1 MWDYSE
7 KVKDHFFHPRNAK
20 VVEDANAIGDVGSI
34 SCGDALRLMLKINP
48 ETNVIEDAG
57 FQTFGCGS
65 AIASSSALTEMIIG
79 KNIDDALKVTN
90 QDVADYLDGLPP
102 QKMHCSVMGR
112 EALEAAIAN
121 YKGEDYV
128 HDNEESPL
136 ICKCFGIDESKI
148 VRAIK
153 ENNLKTVEYVTN
165 YTKAG
170 GACGSC
176 IEKIE
181 EIIKKTLDEMAGD
194 AYYKNQKDACCEHD
208 HEHDE
213 DGEITVEVKSE
224 SGEYTGPVN
233 EEVPFYQAVVDI
245 IERMKPALAQD
256 GGDVVL
262 KRVTADRVEV
272 ELSGACTGCM
282 MTDMTLSWI
291 QQQIME
297 AIGEYIQVVNVG
309 TASHDH
315 FHG

>member
-1 MWDYSE
+1 
-7 KVKDHFFHPRNAK
+7 
-20 VVEDANAIGDVGSI
+20 
-34 SCGDALRLMLKINP
+34 
-48 ETNVIEDAG
+48 
-57 FQTFGCGS
+57 
-65 AIASSSALTEMIIG
+65 MIIG

-153 ENNLKTVEYVTN
+153 ENNLKTVEDVTN